1 MTTEQDLATRVDEL
15 AATIAGLTRDV
26 EDLMAAF
33 TANLDHADEASP
45 ATPAYSTLEDWVD
58 GFFLPTFRRQ
68 FGGELRWCNRWPDH
82 PEACLRLE
90 ALWRSWEALRLDP
103 TLGIATWLTS
113 YLDPQFAALLSR
125 SGTFAT
131 CTPERHTPL

>member
-1 MTTEQDLATRVDEL
+1 VNDDAAHLAQRVDEL
-15 AATIAGLTRDV
+15 AATVNGLTHDL
-26 EDLMAAF
+26 EDLATVLAPIPDASSPPAAPVF
-33 TANLDHADEASP
+33 TSI
-45 ATPAYSTLEDWVD
+45 EDWVD

-68 FGGELRWCNRWPDH
+68 FGGELRWCRQWQGH

-103 TLGIATWLTS
+103 TLGIATWLTN
-113 YLDPQFAALLSR
+113 YADPQLAALLSR

-131 CTPERHTPL
+131 CTPDRHTAG